1 MLSDRVSTTCR
12 KYCQAALLLVLLVL
26 PSLSRAQA
34 INKYSL
40 EGEWKGPLTVPG
52 GSLPIQILVT
62 ELANGNRFAV
72 LNVVPQRINRI
83 PTAVAQQGDTVMFVA
98 EEVGCRFK
106 GVRSADSKRL
116 EGTWSQPGF
125 SAPLTL
131 EFVPPPPSAP
141 KSFRFPP
148 PYRVQEVSVQNPL
161 DKLTLQGTLTIP
173 AGSGPFP
180 AVVLLSDWGPQ
191 NQDGQYGTYKLLG
204 GLADHLT
211 RRGIAVLRCHD
222 RGVGQ
227 SGGKDALAS
236 PDDRVRDAQAA
247 LEFLRNQPLIDIQ
260 LVGLIGHGEG
270 GNVALLAAARPQPP
284 AFVVTLA
291 AAGLP
296 GADILSMQPGLGRAT
311 TVADTLLNG
320 VIRQNQRLG
329 ATTQEQVE
337 KMRAGGSNAAQIQ
350 IYLDQQY
357 LRQKAEEKKRLDAL
371 SKEQRPLLE
380 IVRQNPD
387 DRAAQAAVAK
397 LLQAATPGLPDSD
410 YVAGALQLTSPWV
423 RSYLRFYPQREL
435 ETVQCPVLLLHG
447 NEDLLVNASANLSV
461 LEKGLKGN
469 KQVQLRRLDGINHLF
484 QAPMTEWPLINGQP
498 SPVFASAAQDA
509 IRNWIQSLAPTVK
522 PSTQPTT
529 APEIKQAARN

>member
-1 MLSDRVSTTCR
+1 M
-12 KYCQAALLLVLLVL
+12 LLLLLL
-26 PSLSRAQA
+26 PVLSRAQTL
-34 INKYSL
+34 NKYSL

-52 GSLPIQILVT
+52 GSLPIQIVVT
-62 ELANGNRFAV
+62 ELASGNRFAV

-83 PTAVAQQGDTVMFVA
+83 PTAVAQNGDTITFVA

-106 GVRSADSKRL
+106 GVRSADSKQL
-116 EGTWSQPGF
+116 VGTWSQPGF

-131 EFVPPPPSAP
+131 SFVAPPPAP
-141 KSFRFPP
+141 PKTFRFPP
-148 PYRVQEVSVQNPL
+148 PYRVQEVTVQNAP

-173 AGSGPFP
+173 AGAGPFP
-180 AVVLLSDWGPQ
+180 AVVLLSDWGAQ
-191 NQDGQYGTYKLLG
+191 NQDGQYGPYKLLG

-211 RRGIAVLRCHD
+211 RRGIAVLRFND

-227 SGGKDALAS
+227 SEGQDAQAS
-236 PDDRVRDAQAA
+236 PEDRAHDAQAA
-247 LEFLRNQPLIDIQ
+247 LAFLRTQPLIAAAHI
-260 LVGLIGHGEG
+260 GLIGHGEG
-270 GNVALLAAARPQPP
+270 GNVALLTAARPNGP

-296 GADILSMQPGLGRAT
+296 GADVLSMQPGLGRPAS
-311 TVADTLLNG
+311 VADTLLNAL
-320 VIRQNQRLG
+320 RQQNQQRG
-329 ATTQEQVE
+329 ATMQEQVD

-371 SKEQRPLLE
+371 SKEQRPMLE
-380 IVRQNPD
+380 IVRQQPD
-387 DRAAQAAVAK
+387 DRAAQAEVAK
-397 LLQAATPGLPDSD
+397 LLQAATPGLPDSS
-410 YVAGALQLTSPWV
+410 YAAGAARLTSPWT

-447 NEDLLVNASANLSV
+447 SDDLLVNAAINLSA
-461 LEKGLKGN
+461 LEKGLKAN
-469 KQVQLRRLDGINHLF
+469 KQVQARRLDGLNHLF
-484 QAPMTEWPLINGQP
+484 QAPVTEWPLIDGQP

-509 IRNWIQSLAPTVK
+509 IRTWIQALVPVAKPDTKPTA
-522 PSTQPTT
+522 